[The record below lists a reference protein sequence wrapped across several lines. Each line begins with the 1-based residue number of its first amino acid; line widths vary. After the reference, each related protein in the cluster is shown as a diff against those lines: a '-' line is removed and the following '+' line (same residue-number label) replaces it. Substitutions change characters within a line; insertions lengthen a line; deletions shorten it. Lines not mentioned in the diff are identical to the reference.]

1 MQDNENVEIVGEIN
15 GSDRL
20 KKPQDPEKLVKV
32 RPWSLTSSLADWFS
46 LSPGKGKVRKEGSQ
60 SGEGKKGEGCSD

>member
-20 KKPQDPEKLVKV
+20 KKPQGPEKLVKV
-32 RPWSLTSSLADWFS
+32 RL
-46 LSPGKGKVRKEGSQ
+46 
-60 SGEGKKGEGCSD
+60 

>member
-32 RPWSLTSSLADWFS
+32 RP
-46 LSPGKGKVRKEGSQ
+46 
-60 SGEGKKGEGCSD
+60 